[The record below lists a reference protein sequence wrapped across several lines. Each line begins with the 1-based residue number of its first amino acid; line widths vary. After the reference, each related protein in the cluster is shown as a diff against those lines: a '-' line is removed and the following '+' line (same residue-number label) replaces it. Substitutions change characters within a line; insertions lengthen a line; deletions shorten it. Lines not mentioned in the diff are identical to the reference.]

1 MTYGTAVVVIFA
13 PGVIGVLMFAA
24 AAARRRKART

>member
-13 PGVIGVLMFAA
+13 PGVIGILMLVAA
-24 AAARRRKART
+24 GLRRRARW